1 MLFYILCISLRDP
14 KVFTEVFSHATGWH
28 SDTSWPSG
36 CGTDYGSLELSSDAI
51 AWPSGYLNSLQIHI
65 NNNYHCSVGGAI
77 AAGNCAIIKPSE
89 IANATSNIIATLL
102 PRYLDKVTIN
112 FAFCN
117 SIVFFQ
123 DCFKV
128 VEGGV
133 DITKDL
139 LKVAIIF
146 YILRKSS
153 AVRQQF
159 RKGLTTFS
167 LLEVGR
173 WVAR

>member
-1 MLFYILCISLRDP
+1 MGAWNYPLMLSLGP
-14 KVFTEVFSHATGWH
+14 
-28 SDTSWPSG
+28 
-36 CGTDYGSLELSSDAI
+36 L
-51 AWPSGYLNSLQIHI
+51 
-65 NNNYHCSVGGAI
+65 GGAI

-102 PRYLDKVTIN
+102 PRYLDK
-112 FAFCN
+112 
-117 SIVFFQ
+117 

-139 LKVAIIF
+139 LKVATIF